1 MKNRNDGSY
10 KRNKP
15 VIRRP
20 IAPRG
25 ALPPDALPT
34 GADGSPAA
42 AVTAAPP
49 HPQPQPQLHPQP
61 SRHAAAHRA
70 VLSADVRHNT
80 RQCAPG
86 DAARTPQKG
95 QSAGL
100 PAVAA
105 AAAGAQWR
113 LGHDASPLPARP
125 APDIR
130 AVKRS
135 PRSTRACDPRAPPRW
150 HGCLQVSA
158 CKGKKKN
165 PVC

>member
-1 MKNRNDGSY
+1 MRFFSLKFRSLGVFLVESRLDMEAMKNRNDGSY

-70 VLSADVRHNT
+70 VLRADVRHNT
-80 RQCAPG
+80 RQCEPG

-100 PAVAA
+100 PAAAA
-105 AAAGAQWR
+105 AAAGAE
-113 LGHDASPLPARP
+113 A
-125 APDIR
+125 
-130 AVKRS
+130 
-135 PRSTRACDPRAPPRW
+135 
-150 HGCLQVSA
+150 
-158 CKGKKKN
+158 KGAG
-165 PVC
+165 PMEAGA

>member
-1 MKNRNDGSY
+1 MEAMKIRNDG
-10 KRNKP
+10 
-15 VIRRP
+15 IADRP

-100 PAVAA
+100 PAAAA
-105 AAAGAQWR
+105 AAAGAE
-113 LGHDASPLPARP
+113 A
-125 APDIR
+125 
-130 AVKRS
+130 
-135 PRSTRACDPRAPPRW
+135 
-150 HGCLQVSA
+150 
-158 CKGKKKN
+158 KGAG
-165 PVC
+165 PMEAGA